1 MVFLFFLQKCLT
13 NEAVDCIYGIYTVM
27 TQKVPKLSR
36 GQLRWMEIRETV
48 DKELNMK
55 RQKGY
60 ATIKILLFIIA
71 LILTVLFFLA

>member
-1 MVFLFFLQKCLT
+1 
-13 NEAVDCIYGIYTVM
+13 M